1 MWGNSFLVI
10 SIVKVDFNELEQILY
25 AVHRKCFLV
34 KIVFSKNKTK
44 SNKSKA

>member
-25 AVHRKCFLV
+25 AVHGQRFLV
-34 KIVFSKNKTK
+34 KIKQNQINQKHKNIC
-44 SNKSKA
+44 

>member
-25 AVHRKCFLV
+25 AVHRQCFLV
-34 KIVFSKNKTK
+34 KIKQNQINQKHKNIC
-44 SNKSKA
+44 